1 MCVLIL
7 VLPLN
12 VIREGVWG
20 KRCAFGVQPGRPRGK
35 GGRVRDG
42 ESVVVFQE
50 VEGRERREVN
60 LEIGDR
66 LRGLY
71 R

>member
-1 MCVLIL
+1 M
-7 VLPLN
+7 
-12 VIREGVWG
+12 
-20 KRCAFGVQPGRPRGK
+20 
-35 GGRVRDG
+35 RDG